1 MCDVCGFKFRA
12 FELRRRY
19 DGALV
24 CGPDWEPRHPQDY
37 VRGVPDHSAAPVSN
51 PEQPDSFVPQT
62 EQDPI
67 TGIPIISGGQPVK
80 QAEPISTADIG
91 IDEYKD

>member
-1 MCDVCGFKFRA
+1 MFYHQPTQIHQSIVEDS
-12 FELRRRY
+12 
-19 DGALV
+19 
-24 CGPDWEPRHPQDY
+24 Q
-37 VRGVPDHSAAPVSN
+37 HSQVAKPNSKQASN